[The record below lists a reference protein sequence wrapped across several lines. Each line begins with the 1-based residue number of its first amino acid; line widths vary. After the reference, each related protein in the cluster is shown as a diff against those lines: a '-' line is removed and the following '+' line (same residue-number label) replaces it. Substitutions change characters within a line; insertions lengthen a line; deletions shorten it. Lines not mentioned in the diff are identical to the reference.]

1 MIRPEIFAGMV
12 DEFSICGMVDCF
24 DARYSGVQA
33 RRMFF
38 DVLDE
43 FRLRI
48 CGSRDEDGSGVGKAL
63 RHAPKKFVVIRI
75 VAAANAVGLVMN
87 VACRMFR
94 AQHQPFDIGNVEM
107 KDTSLSVINPHD
119 RMVMV

>member
-12 DEFSICGMVDCF
+12 DEFSIRRMVDRF
-24 DARYSGVQA
+24 DARYFGAQA
-33 RRMFF
+33 RRMLF

-48 CGSRDEDGSGVGKAL
+48 CGSRDEDGSGVGEAI
-63 RHAPKKFVVIRI
+63 RHALKKFVVIRN

-94 AQHQPFDIGNVEM
+94 AQHQPVDIGNVEM